1 MCHICREL
9 KPRFHKPPGAH
20 IIKSTKPFKRI
31 SIDFMGSK
39 HSSSQNKY
47 ILTVIDE
54 YSRFPFLFPCPDLTA
69 STVMKCLSMLF
80 TMFGLPESVHSDR
93 GTNFMSA
100 EVTNYLAKMG
110 INQTRTS
117 PYHPQGNGQ
126 CERYNGVLWKSILLA
141 LKTKNKP
148 VTEWETVINDV
159 LHTARTLLCTATN
172 ATPHERFL
180 NFARRSAVGQQLPTW
195 LLTPGPVYIRK
206 FVRVNK
212 DDPLVTKAELLQ
224 ANQNYATV
232 RLESGREDTIS
243 LTDLSPAPP
252 CEVEQTLDQVDGP
265 QVEGLRR
272 SDRQR
277 RAPQRLEL

>member
-1 MCHICREL
+1 LSNYNYDVIYRKGSQNLAADAVSRCCSATQNKPSLKEIHEYLCHPGTTRLWHYVKSRNLPYSIDDVRKICNMCHICREL

-54 YSRFPFLFPCPDLTA
+54 YSRFPFLFLCPDLMA
-69 STVMKCLSMLF
+69 STVMNCLSMLF

-117 PYHPQGNGQ
+117 PYHPQGNDQ
-126 CERYNGVLWKSILLA
+126 SNTKQFFFNFFIIPFKKVKKSEISMCI
-141 LKTKNKP
+141 KN
-148 VTEWETVINDV
+148 I
-159 LHTARTLLCTATN
+159 
-172 ATPHERFL
+172 
-180 NFARRSAVGQQLPTW
+180 
-195 LLTPGPVYIRK
+195 
-206 FVRVNK
+206 
-212 DDPLVTKAELLQ
+212 
-224 ANQNYATV
+224 
-232 RLESGREDTIS
+232 
-243 LTDLSPAPP
+243 
-252 CEVEQTLDQVDGP
+252 
-265 QVEGLRR
+265 
-272 SDRQR
+272 
-277 RAPQRLEL
+277 